1 MRTRYK
7 EVKCFESDAM
17 HILHE
22 RKEKNK
28 GFDTTPSNLILLYRV
43 RCAIICA
50 GLVCVSGPQCAGIS
64 IQKKANGRGEK
75 QLLSTHG
82 HKRMCPLW
90 AKRAS
95 YVAAFNDDK
104 IQLKASMALKICAT

>member
-28 GFDTTPSNLILLYRV
+28 GFDTTQFNLILLYRV

-50 GLVCVSGPQCAGIS
+50 CSVCVCLGLNVSAFRFKRKQTEEEKNNCSLHMDIKECAHF
-64 IQKKANGRGEK
+64 KLREPV
-75 QLLSTHG
+75 
-82 HKRMCPLW
+82 M
-90 AKRAS
+90 
-95 YVAAFNDDK
+95 
-104 IQLKASMALKICAT
+104 